1 MAKKL
6 IKIYNLVFWK
16 RMIKAISGLSLQAIM
31 ILILVNLGLVYTIK
45 IWLIKSQNCMTTTQ
59 VSSDARCL
67 YIYNNKV
74 FEKGTRNNPHHGNP
88 CGMDVTSIIPAFHLA
103 NVAFYLDPNYTADIC
118 TAPPLT
124 ATPTPTAVPTLTRA
138 PTATL
143 TPMPTL
149 VPTATPTSQ
158 LGASA
163 TPTRLPT
170 ATPTIFIVPT
180 ATPTWQAGLS
190 ATPTVRISAT
200 LTPTARPS
208 FSPTP
213 TPIGGVGGPGIVTAN
228 TPTQTR
234 FPTISATGNLAAAV
248 VKVELPEVVEVTS
261 GGQGSVPMRVSSL
274 DGELKEMRLVLEID
288 KPELLSSAEVKLGAG
303 FEDWQVVTSKTVG
316 SRYEI
321 LIKPGLRATGFQGAD
336 TELMEWGFEAA
347 SVTEETTI
355 NVGVGVGGLPSSRAM
370 VERNGSLE
378 MAEMTTNKVNLII
391 KPVGSSGTSTMLTP
405 TVMPNEVPA
414 IQLEVKE
421 NKLVW
426 LTQVIIYISL
436 GLLVGTMGWWVGLI
450 GYRKWKGKKK

>member
-1 MAKKL
+1 MSSVTPVLPSRGGTGSRLNVPSSRLSTNSTLRKVAAKL
-6 IKIYNLVFWK
+6 GAACADSVM
-16 RMIKAISGLSLQAIM
+16 RVKATAATSGSR
-31 ILILVNLGLVYTIK
+31 K
-45 IWLIKSQNCMTTTQ
+45 WPS
-59 VSSDARCL
+59 
-67 YIYNNKV
+67 
-74 FEKGTRNNPHHGNP
+74 
-88 CGMDVTSIIPAFHLA
+88 
-103 NVAFYLDPNYTADIC
+103 
-118 TAPPLT
+118 
-124 ATPTPTAVPTLTRA
+124 AVPTR
-138 PTATL
+138 
-143 TPMPTL
+143 M
-149 VPTATPTSQ
+149 ATPA
-158 LGASA
+158 ASKVA
-163 TPTRLPT
+163 LVQTLQRFAVAKP
-170 ATPTIFIVPT
+170 V
-180 ATPTWQAGLS
+180 AGLS